1 MLYKTLNH
9 VNRLKNGN
17 LTKHKDIYM
26 GYIFTIGLR
35 KWKCQITQ

>member
-9 VNRLKNGN
+9 VNRLRNEN
-17 LTKHKDIYM
+17 LTKHKETYM

-35 KWKCQITQ
+35 K